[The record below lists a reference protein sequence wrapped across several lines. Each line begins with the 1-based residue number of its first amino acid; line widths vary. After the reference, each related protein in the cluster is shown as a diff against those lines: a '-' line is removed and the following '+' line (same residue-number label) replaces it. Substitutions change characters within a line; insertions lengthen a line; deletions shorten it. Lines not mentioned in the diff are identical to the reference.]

1 MSYLVDTNVLLRGSQ
16 KDHPMHKATDYAV
29 KTLLNLGEELFV
41 TSQNLIEFWAVA
53 TRPLANNGLELSIEQ
68 AYQELDRLKRIFPAL
83 PETPDILTEWERIV
97 IQYRV
102 SGKQAH
108 DARIAAAMNV
118 HGVKNLLTFNTDDFK
133 RYSDIAAINPHS
145 ITEP

>member
-1 MSYLVDTNVLLRGSQ
+1 MSYLVDTNVLLRSVQ
-16 KDHPMHKATDYAV
+16 KNHPMHKDANSAV
-29 KTLLNLGEELFV
+29 TALFGLGEELFV

-53 TRPLANNGLELSIEQ
+53 TRPLANNGLELTIEQ
-68 AYQELDRLKRIFPAL
+68 AHQELNGIKRIFSAL

-97 IQYRV
+97 VRYRV

-108 DARIAAAMNV
+108 DARIAAAMSV

-133 RYSDIAAINPHS
+133 RYSGIAVFNPQSIAAP
-145 ITEP
+145 